1 MPINDS
7 VISSMPASLPETV
20 LFDLDGTLV
29 DNFEGIHQCYNDVMK
44 LMGLP
49 GVSYEEIRRAV
60 GGSVNVTV
68 LKLAGEDNA
77 AIATKLFREHFP
89 SVMMQGLK
97 TYAGCVE
104 ILEGLK
110 SRGVRTAVY
119 TNKDDTNSKKII
131 NYLKIDHLVDG
142 VFGTNVHPWR
152 KPQPEFTHFVTSTL
166 GAKPE
171 NTIRVGDSPFD
182 IETARNGK
190 LAAIHCV
197 ATGSHTVEEL
207 LPYSPDTVHV
217 DLPTLQ
223 KSIFG
228 F

>member
-1 MPINDS
+1 
-7 VISSMPASLPETV
+7 
-20 LFDLDGTLV
+20 
-29 DNFEGIHQCYNDVMK
+29 
-44 LMGLP
+44 
-49 GVSYEEIRRAV
+49 V

-68 LKLAGEDNA
+68 QKLAGEDNA
-77 AIATKLFREHFP
+77 AVATKLFREHFP
-89 SVMMQGLK
+89 SVMLQGVKTYEGCEEILTGLK
-97 TYAGCVE
+97 A
-104 ILEGLK
+104 
-110 SRGVRTAVY
+110 RGVRTAVY

-131 NYLKIDHLVDG
+131 SYLKIDHLVDG

-171 NTIRVGDSPFD
+171 RTIMIGDSPFD

-207 LPYSPDTVHV
+207 LPYGPDTVHV

-223 KSIFG
+223 KTLFG

>member
-1 MPINDS
+1 MA
-7 VISSMPASLPETV
+7 VSLPETV

-49 GVSYEEIRRAV
+49 GVSYEQIRRAV
-60 GGSVNVTV
+60 GGSVNITV

-77 AIATKLFREHFP
+77 AVATKLFREHFP

-97 TYAGCVE
+97 IYPGCVE

-131 NYLKIDHLVDG
+131 SHLKIDHLVDG

-152 KPQPEFTHFVTSTL
+152 KPQPEFTHFVTSAL
-166 GAKPE
+166 GVKPE
-171 NTIRVGDSPFD
+171 NTIMVGDSPFD
-182 IETARNGK
+182 IETAKNGK

-207 LPYSPDTVHV
+207 LPYEPNSVHV

-223 KSIFG
+223 KTIFG